1 MHGNLEPEE
10 RVLSTDTPEIEWD
23 IEDLKQAYIKGAE
36 QYDRLMGELGEKN
49 VYLENSDARAQQR
62 YVGAGRTHFGSL
74 PLRKI
79 YTLIVIPLIPQTIR
93 TKVTTDIIAC
103 IIKRLTTT
111 V

>member
-49 VYLENSDARAQQR
+49 E
-62 YVGAGRTHFGSL
+62 
-74 PLRKI
+74 P
-79 YTLIVIPLIPQTIR
+79 
-93 TKVTTDIIAC
+93 
-103 IIKRLTTT
+103 
-111 V
+111 